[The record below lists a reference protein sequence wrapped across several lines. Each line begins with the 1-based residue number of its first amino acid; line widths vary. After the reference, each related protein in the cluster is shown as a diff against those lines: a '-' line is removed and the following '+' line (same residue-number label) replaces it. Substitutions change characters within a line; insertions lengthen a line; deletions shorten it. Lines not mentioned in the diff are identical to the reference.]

1 MIDRE
6 RHKRESVSIVPVP
19 ITGRVGLFPT
29 IRICTMRLFA
39 RSCRVGVLS
48 FLLGAFVLSTV
59 AATIAMTTPAT
70 ARAQEENKGDQ
81 PPDEQQKAKTSTN
94 PIVHFFVSIG
104 IVFGLLFAAIS
115 VGMVALIIL
124 LLLDLRLGEAV
135 PTAFVDEFTNMV
147 NKRQFKQA
155 YDLCKADTSFLARV
169 LTAGMGRLQYGIED
183 AREAMM
189 GMVDTV
195 RAGKDGWISY
205 LATIGTLGPMLG
217 LVGTVSG
224 MVGAFRKLG
233 EATGAPDATSLAGEI
248 SHALVVTLVGVAISV
263 PAIFFYTFFKNR
275 LTGITTNT
283 TNLADDLLTQMYHNS
298 RKATGAPATMPTEKG
313 STGVQTRS

>member
-1 MIDRE
+1 
-6 RHKRESVSIVPVP
+6 
-19 ITGRVGLFPT
+19 L
-29 IRICTMRLFA
+29 
-39 RSCRVGVLS
+39 LS
-48 FLLGAFVLSTV
+48 LLIAALIFSTV
-59 AATIAMTTPAT
+59 TATLLLTAPAPT
-70 ARAQEENKGDQ
+70 YAQEGENVQ
-81 PPDEQQKAKTSTN
+81 PPPEQGQQPQQPPAEQAKKGPVN

-104 IVFGLLFAAIS
+104 IVFGLVFAAIS

-135 PTAFVDEFTNMV
+135 PTAFVDDFTNMV
-147 NKRQFKQA
+147 NRRQFKQA
-155 YDLCKADTSFLARV
+155 YDLCKGDSSFLARV

-183 AREAMM
+183 AREAMF
-189 GMVDTV
+189 GMVETV
-195 RAGKDGWISY
+195 KAGKDSWISY
-205 LATIGTLGPMLG
+205 LATVGTLGPMLG

-233 EATGAPDATSLAGEI
+233 ESDKAPQASELAGEI

-275 LTGITTNT
+275 LTNIATNT

-298 RKATGAPATMPTEKG
+298 RKAAAAPNTADAKA
-313 STGVQTRS
+313 STNVQTRS

>member
-1 MIDRE
+1 MGLLAA
-6 RHKRESVSIVPVP
+6 SA
-19 ITGRVGLFPT
+19 RV
-29 IRICTMRLFA
+29 RL
-39 RSCRVGVLS
+39 LS
-48 FLLGAFVLSTV
+48 FLLGAFLVSLFVTTIVLSTPSV
-59 AATIAMTTPAT
+59 AS
-70 ARAQEENKGDQ
+70 AQEE
-81 PPDEQQKAKTSTN
+81 EQKPAPAETKSRTN
-94 PIVHFFVSIG
+94 PIIHFFVSIG
-104 IVFGLLFAAIS
+104 ILFGLLFAAIS

-155 YDLCKADTSFLARV
+155 YDLCKSDSSFLARV

-189 GMVDTV
+189 GMVETV
-195 RAGKDGWISY
+195 KSGKDSWISY

-224 MVGAFRKLG
+224 MVGAFRTLG
-233 EATGAPDATSLAGEI
+233 ESDAAPNASALAGEI
-248 SHALVVTLVGVAISV
+248 SHALVVTLVGVAIAV
-263 PAIFFYTFFKNR
+263 PAIFFYSFFKNR
-275 LTGITTNT
+275 LIALTTNT

-298 RKATGAPATMPTEKG
+298 RKATTAPAPAPSP
-313 STGVQTRS
+313 STGVTR

>member
-1 MIDRE
+1 MRFLPG
-6 RHKRESVSIVPVP
+6 KC
-19 ITGRVGLFPT
+19 RVGL
-29 IRICTMRLFA
+29 L
-39 RSCRVGVLS
+39 SC
-48 FLLGAFVLSTV
+48 LLTALVLSTV
-59 AATIAMTTPAT
+59 AATLLITPAT
-70 ARAQEENKGDQ
+70 ARAQQDGDPQPPAPDDQ
-81 PPDEQQKAKTSTN
+81 PKKGGPVN
-94 PIVHFFVSIG
+94 PIIHFFQSIG
-104 IVFGLLFAAIS
+104 ILFGLLFAAIS

-135 PTAFVDEFTNMV
+135 PTAFVDEFTSMV

-155 YDLCKADTSFLARV
+155 YDLCKSDSSFLARV
-169 LTAGMGRLQYGIED
+169 MTAGMGRLQYGIED
-183 AREAMM
+183 AREAML

-195 RAGKDGWISY
+195 RASKDSWISY

-224 MVGAFRKLG
+224 MVGAFRRLG
-233 EATGAPDATSLAGEI
+233 EAQGPPDPSGLAGDI
-248 SHALVVTLVGVAISV
+248 SHALVVTLVGVGLSV

-298 RKATGAPATMPTEKG
+298 RKATAAPTVAAAEKG
-313 STGVQTRS
+313 STGVQARG

>member
-1 MIDRE
+1 MGLLAA
-6 RHKRESVSIVPVP
+6 SA
-19 ITGRVGLFPT
+19 RV
-29 IRICTMRLFA
+29 RL
-39 RSCRVGVLS
+39 LS
-48 FLLGAFVLSTV
+48 FLLGAFLVSLFVSTIVLSTPSV
-59 AATIAMTTPAT
+59 AS
-70 ARAQEENKGDQ
+70 AQEE
-81 PPDEQQKAKTSTN
+81 EQKPAPAETKSRTN
-94 PIVHFFVSIG
+94 PIIHFFVSIG
-104 IVFGLLFAAIS
+104 ILFGLLFAAIS

-155 YDLCKADTSFLARV
+155 YDLCKSDSSFLARV

-189 GMVDTV
+189 GMVETV
-195 RAGKDGWISY
+195 KSGKDSWISY

-224 MVGAFRKLG
+224 MVGAFRDLG
-233 EATGAPDATSLAGEI
+233 DATGAPDASLLAGNI
-248 SHALVVTLVGVAISV
+248 SHALVVTLVGVAIAV
-263 PAIFFYTFFKNR
+263 PAIFFYSFFKNR
-275 LTGITTNT
+275 LIALTTNT

-298 RKATGAPATMPTEKG
+298 RKATTAPAPAPRP
-313 STGVQTRS
+313 STGVTR

>member
-1 MIDRE
+1 MQ
-6 RHKRESVSIVPVP
+6 
-19 ITGRVGLFPT
+19 
-29 IRICTMRLFA
+29 RIA
-39 RSCRVGVLS
+39 RDWRVGVLS
-48 FLLGAFVLSTV
+48 FLLGAIVLASVTV
-59 AATIAMTTPAT
+59 TLALTTPSAV
-70 ARAQEENKGDQ
+70 RAQDDNKGDNV
-81 PPDEQQKAKTSTN
+81 PPPGEEAQTKKAPVN

-104 IVFGLLFAAIS
+104 PWFGLLFAAIS

-135 PTAFVDEFTNMV
+135 PTAFVDEFTTMV

-155 YDLCKADTSFLARV
+155 YDLCKGDSSFLARV

-183 AREAMM
+183 AREAMF

-195 RAGKDGWISY
+195 RAGKDSWISY

-275 LTGITTNT
+275 LTGISTNT

-298 RKATGAPATMPTEKG
+298 RKTTTAAAPTIPAEKG
-313 STGVQTRS
+313 STSVQAR

>member
-1 MIDRE
+1 MQ
-6 RHKRESVSIVPVP
+6 
-19 ITGRVGLFPT
+19 
-29 IRICTMRLFA
+29 RLA
-39 RSCRVGVLS
+39 GKWRVGVLS
-48 FLLGAFVLSTV
+48 LVFGALVFASLSAAILLTPGIAQAQPDGENAPAAPDAV
-59 AATIAMTTPAT
+59 AAKTP
-70 ARAQEENKGDQ
+70 
-81 PPDEQQKAKTSTN
+81 TN
-94 PIVHFFVSIG
+94 PLVHFFVSIG

-135 PTAFVDEFTNMV
+135 PTAFVDDFTGMV

-155 YDLCKADTSFLARV
+155 YDLCKSDSSFLARV

-183 AREAMM
+183 AREAMF
-189 GMVDTV
+189 GMVETV
-195 RAGKDGWISY
+195 KSGKDAWISY

-233 EATGAPDATSLAGEI
+233 EAAGAPDASSLAGEI
-248 SHALVVTLVGVAISV
+248 SHALVVTLVGVAVSV

-275 LTGITTNT
+275 LTNIASNT

-298 RKATGAPATMPTEKG
+298 RKATAGAAPTMPADKAA
-313 STGVQTRS
+313 STGVQQVR

>member
-1 MIDRE
+1 
-6 RHKRESVSIVPVP
+6 
-19 ITGRVGLFPT
+19 
-29 IRICTMRLFA
+29 MRLVSGSSRA
-39 RSCRVGVLS
+39 GLLG
-48 FLLGAFVLSTV
+48 FLLGALILSSASST
-59 AATIAMTTPAT
+59 ALLTAPPT
-70 ARAQEENKGDQ
+70 ARAQEGGDNAPEAPQ
-81 PPDEQQKAKTSTN
+81 PDKRGPTN

-104 IVFGLLFAAIS
+104 IVFGLVFAAIS

-155 YDLCKADTSFLARV
+155 YDLCKGDSSFLARV
-169 LTAGMGRLQYGIED
+169 LTAGMGRLQYGVED

-195 RAGKDGWISY
+195 RSSKASWISY

-224 MVGAFRKLG
+224 MVGAFRTLG
-233 EATGAPDATSLAGEI
+233 ESTKAPDASSLAGDI

-263 PAIFFYTFFKNR
+263 PAIFFYTFFTNR
-275 LTGITTNT
+275 LTGLTTST

-298 RKATGAPATMPTEKG
+298 RKATAAPAAVQPADKG
-313 STGVQTRS
+313 ATGVQTRS